1 MMKEKGLIRYLYR
14 KEAIWAFCLLC
25 SIFVIGTGL
34 SFQVPWV
41 AWDALDYINAAE
53 NIYSGKGIVN
63 GWQSDNYSNYWPLT
77 VWPPFYPILIAACMT
92 LGFSSVNAAM
102 WVTILSFLGVVLIS
116 FFIGKELGSP
126 VIGYLAALC
135 CLVLESLWQLSRW
148 ALTEMPFIFFSLITI
163 LLLMRFSSERKLP
176 LLILAAI
183 FCGLAAITRFMGVT
197 MIISGVILLLL
208 GLKEQKFIKLKN
220 TLIFGLI
227 ASIPI
232 GLVFLRNVWYT
243 GHISGANRG
252 GGSGDI
258 TGVISDF
265 IIVFITDFN
274 PCILIDP
281 NPFGP
286 KVIPESV
293 LLFNII
299 PALLFGLF
307 LIAIFVALYRDTGAR
322 FRGVI
327 NDYLKKSAILLI
339 YLIVYLISL
348 IILEFGMGDIAT
360 VQTRYLLPVYPVLI
374 LILIS
379 IIHHGYLNI
388 RGLSSQRLIL
398 GFSVLIFI
406 CFIITHASAS
416 IPVIGEKGGR
426 EYTAPTWYDDDP
438 EEYEWVLDNIPD
450 GAEILSNNP
459 RPLQLHISRLTH
471 PLPKQDD
478 ESYALKVLRVA
489 KPGFM
494 IISFQGEKAN
504 REYMDADML
513 FRYNA
518 QFAEPAQYRRVFAN
532 DDASVYL
539 ITQPAR

>member
-1 MMKEKGLIRYLYR
+1 MMKENGLIRYLYR
-14 KEAIWAFCLLC
+14 KEALWAFCLLC
-25 SIFVIGTGL
+25 SIFVISTGL

-63 GWQSDNYSNYWPLT
+63 GWESDNYSNYWPLT
-77 VWPPFYPILIAACMT
+77 VWPPFYPIIIAACMT

-102 WVTILSFLGVVLIS
+102 WVTILSFLGVVLSS

-126 VIGYLAALC
+126 VIGYLTALC

-148 ALTEMPFIFFSLITI
+148 ALTEMPFIFFSLVTI
-163 LLLMRFSSERKLP
+163 LFLMRFSSERKRP
-176 LLILAAI
+176 FLILAAV

-197 MIISGVILLLL
+197 LIMSGVILLLL
-208 GLKEQKFIKLKN
+208 GLKGQGFIRLKN
-220 TLIFGLI
+220 ALIFGLI
-227 ASIPI
+227 ASIPVALI
-232 GLVFLRNVWYT
+232 FLRNVWYT

-258 TGVISDF
+258 TGVILDF
-265 IIVFITDFN
+265 ITVFITDFN

-286 KVIPESV
+286 KRILDSV

-299 PALLFGLF
+299 PALIFGLF
-307 LIAIFVALYRDTGAR
+307 LIAIFVALYRDTGVR
-322 FRGVI
+322 FRVVI
-327 NDYLKKSAILLI
+327 NDYLKNSAILLI

-374 LILIS
+374 LVLIS
-379 IIHHGYLNI
+379 FIHHGFVNI
-388 RGLSSQRLIL
+388 RRSSYQRLIL
-398 GFSVLIFI
+398 GFSVIIFI

-416 IPVIGEKGGR
+416 LLVIGEKGGR
-426 EYTAPTWYDDDP
+426 EYTSPIWYDDDP
-438 EEYEWVLDNIPD
+438 EEFEWVLENIQN

-459 RPLQLHISRLTH
+459 RPLQLHTSRLTH

-478 ESYALKVLRVA
+478 NSYALQVLRVV
-489 KPGFM
+489 KPGYM
-494 IISFQGEKAN
+494 IISYHGEKAN

-513 FRYNA
+513 FRYNT

-532 DDASVYL
+532 DDAVVYL
-539 ITQPAR
+539 IIQPAR